1 MKDTLIPSF
10 SCTLN
15 ADSPVA
21 DSILLLQQEST
32 HLFPSTEQAC
42 KEEKD
47 DGKMTRKRKRSEPNS
62 NQSQNQIKTVTEFK
76 VDNCEE
82 QEGTQPEYDSFEKY
96 IEHDVSSSAHIKPL
110 SNSHFPL
117 SSEYH
122 KPDLLQ
128 PNPDLRTN
136 SNPYTLKSQA
146 PLNSPL
152 SSRMRHSQRP
162 VIQNSNLIQCSQS
175 LSTKSPPTCQVQLTD
190 TVTIDM
196 NDAQNQ
202 DSKLSIF
209 KLYIT
214 LTCFFVVVIS
224 CGLFASALPR
234 LVRPR
239 VTESYPIL
247 EEEDNVLQ
255 EDGLDKFTTGRT
267 LRALKKEVGMVVMF
281 DEIEQAVPISID
293 DVYLDEI
300 RSIAGDR
307 T

>member
-15 ADSPVA
+15 ADSHVE
-21 DSILLLQQEST
+21 DSIPFQPETTL
-32 HLFPSTEQAC
+32 LFPIEQPER

-47 DGKMTRKRKRSEPNS
+47 DGKMTRKRKRS
-62 NQSQNQIKTVTEFK
+62 QSDSTQNQIRAVLTEFK

-82 QEGTQPEYDSFEKY
+82 QEGTQPEYDSIEKY
-96 IEHDVSSSAHIKPL
+96 IENEISPSLKPISSS
-110 SNSHFPL
+110 HFLL
-117 SSEYH
+117 SSENSNL
-122 KPDLLQ
+122 PQ

-136 SNPYTLKSQA
+136 SVSYPIHAQA
-146 PLNSPL
+146 PLTSPL
-152 SSRMRHSQRP
+152 SSRMRHNQRP
-162 VIQNSNLIQCSQS
+162 LIQNSNEIQICQS
-175 LSTKSPPTCQVQLTD
+175 SSTKSAPTCLVPLTD

-196 NDAQNQ
+196 NGDAQNQ
-202 DSKLSIF
+202 DSKMSLF

-239 VTESYPIL
+239 VTESYHPI
-247 EEEDNVLQ
+247 EEEDVSQ
-255 EDGLDKFTTGRT
+255 EDGFDKFTTSRT
-267 LRALKKEVGMVVMF
+267 LRALKKEVGMVILF
-281 DEIEQAVPISID
+281 DEVEKAVPISMD

-300 RSIAGDR
+300 RSI
-307 T
+307 TVIEQYPIN